1 MPPFMKYLVVFVLI
15 VIIYN
20 LFKAFYH
27 LSNQK
32 SNPKQ
37 VVKALVVRVGFS
49 LALFLSLLLAS
60 YFGAIKP
67 HGLLPVEQPNS
78 QQPIIENKKGATQ

>member
-1 MPPFMKYLVVFVLI
+1 MKYLVVFILI

-27 LSNQK
+27 LSNGK

-37 VVKALVVRVGFS
+37 VVKSLAIRVGLS
-49 LALFLSLLLAS
+49 LVLFGSLLLAS
-60 YFGAIKP
+60 YLGFIKP
-67 HGLLPVEQPNS
+67 HGLLPTEQTNTQS
-78 QQPIIENKKGATQ
+78 LSIENKKGATQ

>member
-1 MPPFMKYLVVFVLI
+1 MPPLAKYLIIFCLC

-27 LSNQK
+27 LSSRK
-32 SNPKQ
+32 SAPKE
-37 VVKALVVRVGFS
+37 VVKSLAIRVGFS

-60 YFGAIKP
+60 YLGIIKP
-67 HGLLPVEQPNS
+67 HALIPTPAIEQATNTDL
-78 QQPIIENKKGATQ
+78 NKKGATQ